1 MSVSLYDPDEDAV
14 PSNLDY
20 LKLLVRITWTY
31 SGTEYHTDLTQS
43 QRDLSSTIP
52 INFVTVP
59 GVSLTAACFPRNRY
73 DSASA
78 TKCVSNLLA
87 AGFRRLEVDL
97 FWDVSRTSWSFCP
110 VQLGEI
116 EPNLSVT
123 QEPTTS
129 QTPSISA
136 SLATNDLGDRNS
148 ASTTS
153 SPGDGESSSLGNI
166 KPRQTTGSSS
176 LSQSSRSSM
185 SASTLPSAT
194 TTETATLSS
203 NDSTTAVVS
212 GTDPEST
219 DAPNDGTLLQVGNYI
234 CSTQLDF
241 HQFLN
246 VLYGHFIVTEDNLNA
261 TMKYIILNIHAAA
274 SVLAPPGSVTT
285 PSQDSLPQGNN
296 LLSSLIVANN
306 SQYLYTP
313 QLLAD
318 QRADLNKPSS
328 WFTVRQSISPD
339 STFYHVD
346 RNNSIASTPDG
357 WPSESVVE
365 FARARRMLAGF
376 GRIDPEMQGYDLSLD
391 ASTIF
396 PSGYLQDSTNI
407 TLANNGTVTSGCFF
421 NPNNASV
428 EAANSSWATTNDLV
442 QSSAQ
447 GTTLDISLAQ
457 ASNLTACGISPILNT
472 TLSNSSADINPLPYK
487 SYVMSTIWSWAANEP
502 VDSDSSSNANDPDT
516 VSTRCAVLN
525 ATSSHWQSHDCN
537 TEHHSACRVENSSPY
552 DFRISYSSAAY
563 SKAEAAC
570 RNGISFAASRSALEN
585 SFLTSA
591 WRSYRDEHSIDD
603 ELLWVDFNDL
613 DIAGCWVIGQNS
625 TCPYQDQQ
633 VGEGRRVV
641 VPTVAAVIVFVL
653 AILTIFIKCASN
665 RRGAKRRRKRVDDG
679 WDYEGVPS

>member
-1 MSVSLYDPDEDAV
+1 
-14 PSNLDY
+14 
-20 LKLLVRITWTY
+20 
-31 SGTEYHTDLTQS
+31 
-43 QRDLSSTIP
+43 
-52 INFVTVP
+52 
-59 GVSLTAACFPRNRY
+59 
-73 DSASA
+73 
-78 TKCVSNLLA
+78 
-87 AGFRRLEVDL
+87 
-97 FWDVSRTSWSFCP
+97 

-116 EPNLSVT
+116 EPKLSVT

-153 SPGDGESSSLGNI
+153 SPGDDGESSSLGNI

-176 LSQSSRSSM
+176 LSQSSPSSM

-194 TTETATLSS
+194 TTETASFS
-203 NDSTTAVVS
+203 NGSPTAVVS
-212 GTDPEST
+212 GTDPVST
-219 DAPNDGTLLQVGNYI
+219 DAPNDGTLLQVGDYI

-261 TMKYIILNIHAAA
+261 TTKYIILNLHAAA
-274 SVLAPPGSVTT
+274 SVSGSSGSQTT

-296 LLSSLIVANN
+296 LLSSLISANN

-396 PSGYLQDSTNI
+396 PPGYLQDSRSI

-421 NPNNASV
+421 NPNDASV
-428 EAANSSWATTNDLV
+428 ATANSSWATSNNLF
-442 QSSAQ
+442 QSSTQ
-447 GTTLDISLAQ
+447 ETTLDLSLAQ

-472 TLSNSSADINPLPYK
+472 TLSNTSADLNPLPYK

-502 VDSDSSSNANDPDT
+502 YDSESSSSSSENDPDT

-525 ATSSHWQSHDCN
+525 ATSTHWQTHDCS
-537 TEHHSACRVENSSPY
+537 TEHHSACRVEDSSPY
-552 DFRISYSSAAY
+552 DFRISDSSAAY
-563 SKAEAAC
+563 AKAEAAC
-570 RNGISFAASRSALEN
+570 RNGISFATSRSALEN

-591 WRSYRDEHSIDD
+591 WRSYRAAHSIED

-625 TCPYQDQQ
+625 TCPYQNQQ
-633 VGEGRRVV
+633 VGEARKVV

-653 AILTIFIKCASN
+653 AILTVFIKCASN